1 MALNV
6 LYVKEITGFSP
17 VHAQSYVLVFSVT
30 ATKEKGVANV
40 VFYNLDKS
48 IVLNSQQYPFEV
60 SVDDNAKNFIKQA
73 YNHLKT
79 LPEFAGAK
87 DC

>member
-6 LYVKEITGFSP
+6 LYTKEILGFSP
-17 VHAQSYVLVFSVT
+17 VHAQSYVLVSSVT
-30 ATKEKGVANV
+30 ATKEKGIATVI
-40 VFYNLDKS
+40 FYNLDKS
-48 IVLNSQQYPFEV
+48 IVLDSQQYAFDV
-60 SVDDNAKNFIKQA
+60 SVEENAKNFIKQA
-73 YNHLKT
+73 YVYLKT